1 MTKIPTRITS
11 LERWGMRASM
21 DFQPEAVAYVREAGL
36 RFLHELATEGDPFAR
51 DLLAKLT

>member
-1 MTKIPTRITS
+1 MLARFLNPKVADAAVRHADP
-11 LERWGMRASM
+11 RA
-21 DFQPEAVAYVREAGL
+21 REAGL